1 MLKSDVNQI
10 TAGAGAV
17 LARQLEAD
25 ITGSDRFVSQ
35 SSTEKRARVTEL
47 HHRTAIRKLSR
58 DRLLGNVA
66 ALNVLS
72 ALHGVVRVAD
82 HATSTD
88 SLWRMQLS
96 ITWLLS
102 RTGNI

>member
-47 HHRTAIRKLSR
+47 HHRRQFGSYPETLVLYRMRPIRRAQVGSGRGAGRVRYSCLKE
-58 DRLLGNVA
+58 A
-66 ALNVLS
+66 AR
-72 ALHGVVRVAD
+72 G
-82 HATSTD
+82 
-88 SLWRMQLS
+88 
-96 ITWLLS
+96 
-102 RTGNI
+102 

>member
-35 SSTEKRARVTEL
+35 SSTEKRARVTTL
-47 HHRTAIRKLSR
+47 QHRRQVLSR
-58 DRLLGNVA
+58 WRGGRYAYRELEV
-66 ALNVLS
+66 VLRIS
-72 ALHGVVRVAD
+72 IVP
-82 HATSTD
+82 
-88 SLWRMQLS
+88 QLDES
-96 ITWLLS
+96 YDC
-102 RTGNI
+102 RDG